1 MMRRLLFSVVL
12 MTITLGAGAQES
24 TPKGQ
29 PVALKRG
36 LMALHQSNGN
46 LVSWRARKS
55 DTRNYK
61 FKLYKGGVAQQTSA
75 LNSGKFI
82 MGKTNFFDGTG
93 TTSNY
98 YRLEVYNDQ
107 GELVETDVSDK
118 TWDNQSKYITLE
130 GGAPTDPTS
139 AKATYTPNDASFC
152 DMDGDGEYE
161 IVLKWAPSNEKDAA
175 SSGTTSPAFYS
186 CYKLN
191 GKRLWMLHT
200 GHNMFNS
207 AHTTPF
213 VAWDMDG
220 DGFGEF
226 MVKTAPG
233 AIDGNGK
240 YVLLG
245 NDSATA
251 NLKGGKGKQETGSEY
266 LTIYDGTTG
275 AELKTIMYHTK
286 YADESTSFW
295 GDSKQNR
302 SERYLAGIAWLD
314 GEDANPSAIFA
325 RGYYKGCKIGAYD
338 WDGQNLTM
346 RWLHRGESATKGTVT
361 YANGTVKNLSTTV
374 HGEGAHS
381 MAVGDVTGDGKQ
393 EITYGSGALNADGTT
408 LYRTGLGHGDAL
420 HLGDFIPSRPGQEFF
435 MCLEENSHGTNLRDA
450 KTGEVLWR
458 STAGDDTG
466 RGLMAH
472 FNPEAED
479 AYCMNSSDAY
489 KDERGVSH
497 YTLFNTAHE
506 AVTTVDFGSSGA
518 GINARIF
525 WTGTLADDCFD
536 KSLLTTYNVSYKSLE
551 RVQFNGGAYTWGNL
565 NNDSKH
571 NPCVLGDLLGDWRE
585 ELVTW
590 TQSGDD
596 FQLIINATNYETDYT
611 FPHLMDDFAYRAQLI
626 AQNSVYNQ
634 PPHVSYDPRTMKTIV
649 PETFEVDVTG
659 KEGYEHVGKYWGSL
673 YTTYPVY
680 IPKDIKAW
688 SVGNVRGDTLRLTEL
703 PAGKIIPKDRAI
715 VFNSA
720 IPNPKFVPTSLESNI
735 SVTSTYAKGF
745 YCDSVVADINDY
757 KFVYEFRNGDS
768 GPGFYRTYGQK
779 AIGGGKAYAQFGLSS
794 SPGKELYPV
803 GVWYNPA
810 ANTDGIHFTTVQKVP
825 KTEAIFS
832 IEGIGLDK
840 EPERGF
846 YIKGGRKYVK

>member
-1 MMRRLLFSVVL
+1 MMRRLLFSIVL
-12 MTITLGAGAQES
+12 LAITLGIGAQES

-36 LMALHQSNGN
+36 LMALHQSSGN

-61 FKLYKGGVAQQTSA
+61 FKLYKGGAAQQTSV
-75 LNSGKFI
+75 LNSNKFI

-93 TTSNY
+93 TTANY

-107 GELVETDVSDK
+107 GEVVETDVSGP
-118 TWDNQSKYITLE
+118 TWDSQTKYITLE

-161 IVLKWAPSNEKDAA
+161 IVMKWAPSNEKDAA
-175 SSGTTSPAFYS
+175 SDGTTSPAFYS

-191 GKRLWMLHT
+191 GRRLWMLHT

-213 VAWDMDG
+213 VAWDLDG

-240 YVLLG
+240 NVLLG
-245 NDSATA
+245 NDSPTA
-251 NLKGGKGKQETGSEY
+251 NLKSGRGKQDHGSEY
-266 LTIYDGTTG
+266 ITVYDGTTG
-275 AELKTIMYHTK
+275 AELKTIKYHTA
-286 YADESTSFW
+286 YGDESTGFW
-295 GDSKQNR
+295 GDNKQNR

-325 RGYYKGCKIGAYD
+325 RGYYAGCKIGAYD
-338 WDGQNLTM
+338 WDGENITL

-374 HGEGAHS
+374 YGEGAHS
-381 MAVGDVTGDGKQ
+381 FAVGDVTGDGKQ
-393 EITYGSGALNADGTT
+393 DITYGSGAINSDGTT
-408 LYRTGLGHGDAL
+408 LYRTGFGHGDAV

-435 MCLEENSHGTNLRDA
+435 MPLESKPYGANLRDA
-450 KTGEVLWR
+450 KTGEVLFR
-458 STAGDDTG
+458 ITGGGDTG
-466 RGLMAH
+466 RGLIAH

-479 AYCMNSSDAY
+479 AYWQTSITYAEIYDTKQNLIANN
-489 KDERGVSH
+489 VSH
-497 YTLFNTAHE
+497 GGGATLN
-506 AVTTVDFGSSGA
+506 
-518 GINARIF
+518 NRIY
-525 WTGTLADDCFD
+525 WNGTLADDYYD
-536 KSLLTTYNVSYKSLE
+536 KSVLE
-551 RVQFNGGAYTWGNL
+551 YWNPTANGFWRMQVNGGNYTIGNL
-565 NNDSKH
+565 NNDSKQ

-585 ELVTW
+585 EIVTW
-590 TQSGDD
+590 TQSGDN

-611 FPHLMDDFAYRAQLI
+611 FPHLMDNFAYRAQVV

-634 PPHVSYDPRTMKTIV
+634 PPHVSYDPRTEKTIV

-745 YCDSVVADINDY
+745 YCDSIVADVNDY
-757 KFVYEFRNGDS
+757 KFVYEFRNGDR
-768 GPGFYRTYGQK
+768 GPGFYRTHGQK
-779 AIGGGKAYAQFGLSS
+779 TIGGGQAYAQFGISS
-794 SPGKELYPV
+794 TPGQESYAV
-803 GVWYNPA
+803 GVWFNPA
-810 ANTDGIHFTTVQKVP
+810 ANTDGINFATVQKAP

-832 IEGIGLDK
+832 IEGIRLDK
-840 EPERGF
+840 EPERGI